1 MPVTQVVL
9 VKLCKLLSASK
20 PACLTIVNKGNICNA
35 SIVSQHV
42 ESLIASKSM
51 NSCNVHDRNVHS
63 VSSISHHI
71 KPLNIGKSDFCS
83 NISKPVMRKFS
94 NKSVYNLISECQ
106 AVNPV
111 LQP

>member
-1 MPVTQVVL
+1 M
-9 VKLCKLLSASK
+9 
-20 PACLTIVNKGNICNA
+20 TIVNKGNICNA

-63 VSSISHHI
+63 VSNISHHI

>member
-1 MPVTQVVL
+1 M
-9 VKLCKLLSASK
+9 
-20 PACLTIVNKGNICNA
+20 TIVNKGNICNA

-71 KPLNIGKSDFCS
+71 KSLNIGKSDFCS
-83 NISKPVMRKFS
+83 NIGKPVMCKFS

-106 AVNPV
+106 AVNPI

>member
-1 MPVTQVVL
+1 MTV
-9 VKLCKLLSASK
+9 
-20 PACLTIVNKGNICNA
+20 VNKGNICNA

-83 NISKPVMRKFS
+83 NIGKPVMCKFS

-106 AVNPV
+106 AVNPD

>member
-1 MPVTQVVL
+1 M
-9 VKLCKLLSASK
+9 
-20 PACLTIVNKGNICNA
+20 TIVNKGNICNA

-83 NISKPVMRKFS
+83 NIGKPVMCKFS

>member
-1 MPVTQVVL
+1 MTV
-9 VKLCKLLSASK
+9 
-20 PACLTIVNKGNICNA
+20 VNKGNICNA

-83 NISKPVMRKFS
+83 NISKPVMCKFS